1 MEIQIMNTDTQQ
13 NQLNEAEEIQFYK
26 ETIRALIENLNDV
39 DILKSI
45 AHYTF
50 KISFDRKD

>member
-1 MEIQIMNTDTQQ
+1 MNNDTQQ

>member
-1 MEIQIMNTDTQQ
+1 MNNDTQR
-13 NQLNEAEEIQFYK
+13 NQLSEVEEIQFYK
-26 ETIRALIENLNDV
+26 ETIKALIENLNDLNV
-39 DILKSI
+39 LKSI

>member
-1 MEIQIMNTDTQQ
+1 MDNDTQQ
-13 NQLNEAEEIQFYK
+13 NQLDKAEEIQFYK

-39 DILKSI
+39 EILKSI

-50 KISFDRKD
+50 KISFLRKD